1 MTRQEIINKVK
12 VEMDELTP
20 FEGGFIIPLVS
31 TKNAESKPI
40 DAYIQEILDSCA
52 ENVILAAPV
61 HLAPLK
67 QYSGVVT
74 VQDNIAMI
82 AVPSDFLALGTV
94 KLIEWERPVPA
105 SIPQTDPLY
114 LRQRNKFTRAGVSR
128 PVVALLNG
136 VIECYSTTSTDSS
149 PDAAGV
155 DMKYRAKPVPGALT
169 AQFDIPEKL
178 IMPLVYLTAAKMFK
192 IFELTALVAPTM
204 ELFTSE
210 LNSK

>member
-1 MTRQEIINKVK
+1 MTRQEIINKIK

-20 FEGGFIIPLVS
+20 FDGGFIIPLVS

-74 VQDNIAMI
+74 VQDNVAMI

-114 LRQRNKFTRAGVSR
+114 LRQRNKYTRAGVSR

-136 VIECYSTTSTDSS
+136 VIECYSTTTTDSS

-155 DMKYRAKPVPGALT
+155 DLKYRAKPVP
-169 AQFDIPEKL
+169 EH
-178 IMPLVYLTAAKMFK
+178 
-192 IFELTALVAPTM
+192 
-204 ELFTSE
+204 
-210 LNSK
+210 